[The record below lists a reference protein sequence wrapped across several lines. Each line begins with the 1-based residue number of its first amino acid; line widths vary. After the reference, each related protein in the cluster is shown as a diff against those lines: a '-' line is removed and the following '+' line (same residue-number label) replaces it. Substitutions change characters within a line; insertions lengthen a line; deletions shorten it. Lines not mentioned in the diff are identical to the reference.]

1 MPETLHATE
10 QNLPRGHP
18 IQPTA
23 QCLLGF
29 DYGTRFVGVAIG
41 NTLTADARPLSVIEH
56 RSNEELFSAIARLL
70 AEWAPDGLV
79 VGVPRHPDGTA
90 HEMTARAERFAR
102 QLEGRFGRPVR
113 RVDERYSS
121 VEADDTTRAHGTSGS
136 AQGSA
141 RSNLAATSGRGASRN
156 DSLAVSARATS
167 RNDAVA
173 ASVILRQYLDAITRS
188 SDVDRA

>member
-10 QNLPRGHP
+10 SAASLGDSTRP
-18 IQPTA
+18 IA

-41 NTLTADARPLSVIEH
+41 NTLSADARPLSVIEH
-56 RSNEELFSAIARLL
+56 RSNEQLFSAIARLL
-70 AEWAPDGLV
+70 ADWEPDSLV

-102 QLEGRFGRPVR
+102 QLEGRFGRSVR

-121 VEADDTTRAHGTSGS
+121 VEADDNVRTHGAS
-136 AQGSA
+136 
-141 RSNLAATSGRGASRN
+141 GASRGPTRN
-156 DSLAVSARATS
+156 AALAAAARGTT

-173 ASVILRQYLDAITRS
+173 ASLILRQYLNAVTRS
-188 SDVDRA
+188 PDDDRA